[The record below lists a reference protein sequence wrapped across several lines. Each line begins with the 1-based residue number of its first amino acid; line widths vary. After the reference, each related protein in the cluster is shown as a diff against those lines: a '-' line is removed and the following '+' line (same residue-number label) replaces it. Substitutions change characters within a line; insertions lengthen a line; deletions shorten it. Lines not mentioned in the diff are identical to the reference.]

1 MVRLRTFTTLG
12 LLCVLVTGGWVY
24 AQQKGGSRPATLTA
38 QDYADIQLLYAR
50 YNQGSDFGDT
60 EMWMSIW
67 TDDAVFKPSPKQTL
81 TGTKELAEFR
91 ASRNV
96 ARNAASGSQG
106 RHWNS
111 SLVLS
116 PTPGGANARAYFLVL
131 NTTSGK
137 QPVTVLAGYY
147 DDTFVKSAKGWRL
160 KARTLIS
167 DPPATEKPSQ

>member
-12 LLCVLVTGGWVY
+12 LLCVLVTSGWVY
-24 AQQKGGSRPATLTA
+24 AQQKGGSRHATLTA
-38 QDYADIQLLYAR
+38 QDNADIQLLYAR

-91 ASRNV
+91 A
-96 ARNAASGSQG
+96 ARNAARNAATGSQA

-116 PTPGGANARAYFLVL
+116 PTPGGASARAYFLVL
-131 NTTSGK
+131 NTTTGK
-137 QPVTVLAGYY
+137 QPVTMLAGYY
-147 DDTFVKSAKGWRL
+147 DDTFVKSDKGWRL
-160 KARTLIS
+160 KTRTLIS
-167 DPPATEKPSQ
+167 DPPATGQRSQ